1 MILVALIAVPMAGA
15 FIAWPLGR
23 RDPRLARW
31 VGIAA
36 MAVGLAL
43 VAVIWIGHSGDLSI
57 TGRGPYLETVRARWI
72 PQLGVSFFLALDG
85 LSLLLVALCFLIG
98 LLSVIVSWHDITER
112 VGFFH
117 FHLLWAI
124 AALVGVFLALD
135 LFLFY
140 FFFEM
145 MLVPMYFLIAIWG
158 HERRVYSAIK
168 FFIFTQVGGL
178 LMLVGILA
186 LYFLH
191 GHATGVY
198 TFDYTVLLG
207 TPLSSSAAL
216 WIMLAFFAAFAIKLP
231 VIPLHT
237 WLPDAHTEAST
248 AGSLILAGLLIKI
261 GAYGMI
267 RFLVP
272 LFPSA
277 AFRFAPYAMGL
288 AVLGIL
294 YGAVLAFAQRD
305 LKRMVAYTSVSHM
318 GFVLLGIFAWNS
330 LALQGAVLEIVCHAL
345 STGGLFALAG
355 MLQERTGTRELSR
368 FGGLWA
374 KAPKMGGVTMVLA
387 LASLGL
393 PGLGN
398 FVAEFLILAGT
409 WRVSIPATILAAV
422 GLVAATIYS
431 LWLIQA
437 VFQGHETHG
446 WDFADITPRERGTFT
461 VLIAPLLLL
470 GIYPQPVLT
479 TARQALDNLQR
490 YAVRSGQ
497 TAQQA
502 PANGAAALGSPVVP
516 VGAATPTTA
525 SASVGNAAT
534 PTGTTT
540 GSSGSTK

>member
-1 MILVALIAVPMAGA
+1 
-15 FIAWPLGR
+15 
-23 RDPRLARW
+23 
-31 VGIAA
+31 
-36 MAVGLAL
+36 
-43 VAVIWIGHSGDLSI
+43 
-57 TGRGPYLETVRARWI
+57 
-72 PQLGVSFFLALDG
+72 
-85 LSLLLVALCFLIG
+85 
-98 LLSVIVSWHDITER
+98 VIVSWHDITER

-145 MLVPMYFLIAIWG
+145 MLVPMYFLIALWG

-186 LYFLH
+186 LYSLH

-216 WIMLAFFAAFAIKLP
+216 WMMLAFFAAFSIKLP
-231 VIPLHT
+231 VVPLHT

-277 AFRFAPYAMGL
+277 VFRFAPYAMGL

-294 YGAVLAFAQRD
+294 YGAILAFAQRD

-330 LALQGAVLEIVCHAL
+330 LALQGAVLEVVCHAL

-355 MLQERTGTRELSR
+355 MLQERSGTRELSR

-374 KAPKMGGVTMVLA
+374 KTPKLGGVTMVLA

-437 VFQGHETHG
+437 VFQGRETHG
-446 WDFADITPRERGTFT
+446 WDFSDITPRERGTFAA
-461 VLIAPLLLL
+461 LIAPLLLL
-470 GIYPQPVLT
+470 GVYPQPVLT

-490 YAVRSGQ
+490 HAVR
-497 TAQQA
+497 TAQTSQS
-502 PANGAAALGSPVVP
+502 AAASATARSAMPDSTAAAGSSA
-516 VGAATPTTA
+516 AATGDTAAPPTT
-525 SASVGNAAT
+525 GT
-534 PTGTTT
+534 PPDGP
-540 GSSGSTK
+540 GSTR

>member
-1 MILVALIAVPMAGA
+1 MILIALIAIPLAAA

-23 RDPRLARW
+23 RGPRLARW
-31 VGIAA
+31 VALAA
-36 MAVGLAL
+36 FGAGLVL
-43 VAVIWIGHSGDLSI
+43 VAIIWINHSGGLTV
-57 TGRGPYLETVRARWI
+57 TGRGPYLEQVRARWV
-72 PQLGVSFFLALDG
+72 PQLGIHFFVALDG

-98 LLSVIVSWHDITER
+98 LLSVLVSWREITER

-124 AALVGVFLALD
+124 SALIGVFLALD

-158 HERRVYSAIK
+158 HERRVYAAIK

-186 LYFLH
+186 LYFFH

-198 TFDYTVLLG
+198 TFDYTQLLG
-207 TPLSSSAAL
+207 TPLSLATAV
-216 WIMLAFFAAFAIKLP
+216 WMMLAFFAAFAIKLP
-231 VIPLHT
+231 VVPLHT

-248 AGSLILAGLLIKI
+248 AGSLVLAGLLIKI

-272 LFPSA
+272 LFPAA
-277 AFRFAPYAMGL
+277 AFKFAPVAMGL

-294 YGAVLAFAQRD
+294 YGAILAFAQRD
-305 LKRMVAYTSVSHM
+305 FKRLVAYTSVSHM

-355 MLQERTGTRELSR
+355 VLQERTGTREMAR
-368 FGGLWA
+368 FGGLWGRVSN
-374 KAPKMGGVTMVLA
+374 MGGVAMILA

-398 FVAEFLILAGT
+398 FVAEFLILAGA
-409 WRVSIPATILAAV
+409 WRVSIPATVLAAV
-422 GLVAATIYS
+422 GLVAATIYA
-431 LWLIQA
+431 LWVIQA
-437 VFQGHETHG
+437 VFQGRELHG
-446 WDFADITPRERGTFT
+446 WSFADLSPRERGTFAA
-461 VLIAPLLLL
+461 LIAPLLFL
-470 GIYPQPVLT
+470 GIYPQPVLG
-479 TARQALDNLQR
+479 TARQALDNLQAR
-490 YAVRSGQ
+490 AQR
-497 TAQQA
+497 TAQAA
-502 PANGAAALGSPVVP
+502 PAAAQKPPGAAATSAGAT
-516 VGAATPTTA
+516 VGANGDVEGTA
-525 SASVGNAAT
+525 R
-534 PTGTTT
+534 
-540 GSSGSTK
+540 